1 MIHNWCTVELRPC
14 IKQGIYRISISLFT
28 IRSQNFLSSKLD
40 GTDYKQ
46 RCASVCSDMYFCTKI
61 KQTCSNNIIFSTILQ
76 RKQNKHIAIIFFT
89 FASFKCFYFGMLSL
103 SYQYNNGKLTKKCV
117 HNSENKTHGTD
128 HGESDVVLCS
138 DFLAGAGPWDP
149 MVPEGGAVNPLRGG
163 GQGVIRLSGRGRG
176 HGPGR
181 PYRVGAHGHYMVMM
195 LIPSRS
201 QH

>member
-1 MIHNWCTVELRPC
+1 MGQTINRDVHQYVAICTSVLKSNKPVL
-14 IKQGIYRISISLFT
+14 IILFLVLFY
-28 IRSQNFLSSKLD
+28 N
-40 GTDYKQ
+40 
-46 RCASVCSDMYFCTKI
+46 VNKI
-61 KQTCSNNIIFSTILQ
+61 NTLPSF
-76 RKQNKHIAIIFFT
+76 FFT
-89 FASFKCFYFGMLSL
+89 FASFKCFYFSMLSL

-163 GQGVIRLSGRGRG
+163 GQGVVRLSGRGRG

-195 LIPSRS
+195 LVPSRS